1 MRIPFVLMF
10 LSLQSLAQSN
20 VHIKGQFEGF
30 PSSNYTVL
38 VQNTGALNPFF
49 TYFNKGQKE
58 EEPSRTDE
66 NGCFQTDLRLE
77 STQKVTVACL
87 GYHLDFLLSPNDTL
101 IFRNPS
107 RNSSPIVEGSTAC
120 LHQLLYESL
129 LFGRDTLREKPMFQH
144 ISAEDYASI
153 INDLSDQQW
162 ERFQR
167 DCDTTHPFINTY
179 IKASLEGQRFLRKQA
194 YWVNQG
200 NNRSEEKKIRLK
212 VLEDDAIIS
221 ETYLD
226 ALQTD
231 LVGIATMIRV
241 KGKGNFAVLDT
252 TFWERGYNKVLEA
265 LPKAPRTRELLLAR
279 IVQRSSLNMTISTD
293 GGRMIIHQS
302 LFERFKKDFPQSP
315 YIETLQASINE
326 GFRFMQKL
334 PKPEK
339 K

>member
-1 MRIPFVLMF
+1 MRIPFVLIF

-58 EEPSRTDE
+58 EELSRTDE

-101 IFRNPS
+101 IFRNLS

-129 LFGRDTLREKPMFQH
+129 LFGRDTLREKPLFQH
-144 ISAEDYASI
+144 ISVEDYAHI
-153 INDLSDQQW
+153 INDLSAHQW
-162 ERFQR
+162 ERFQQ
-167 DCDTTHPFINTY
+167 DCDTTNLFINTY
-179 IKASLEGQRFLRKQA
+179 IKASLEGQKFLRKQI
-194 YWVNQG
+194 YTSSQG
-200 NNRSEEKKIRLK
+200 SISETKKSHLNILG
-212 VLEDDAIIS
+212 DDARVS
-221 ETYLD
+221 ETYLE
-226 ALQTD
+226 ALYTD
-231 LVGIATMIRV
+231 LVGAPPITRI
-241 KGKGNFAVLDT
+241 KGNFVVLDS
-252 TFWERGYNKVLEA
+252 TFWERGYSRVLEA
-265 LPKAPRTRELLLAR
+265 LAKVPHTRELLLAR
-279 IVQRSSLNMTISTD
+279 IVQRSSLNMTISAD

-326 GFRFMQKL
+326 GFRFMQNL
-334 PKPEK
+334 PKPAK